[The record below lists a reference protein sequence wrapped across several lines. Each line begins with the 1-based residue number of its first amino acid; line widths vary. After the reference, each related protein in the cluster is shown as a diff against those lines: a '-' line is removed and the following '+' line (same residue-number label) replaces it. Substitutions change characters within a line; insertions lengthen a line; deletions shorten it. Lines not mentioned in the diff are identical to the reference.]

1 MPRAESCRG
10 RDCRTNSE
18 GACPTCKG
26 AGVIYP
32 DPAMKTTPAAPL
44 GAAAPSLWSCI
55 DQREGGRPGE
65 IDYLF
70 QATGRIVPVELK
82 SGTAGAMKSLHQF
95 MFDKGLSL
103 ARLDENPPSV
113 MKVDVKTTQGDRV
126 RYRLLGLPIYL
137 AFRAPELLASV
148 PRR

>member
-1 MPRAESCRG
+1 
-10 RDCRTNSE
+10 
-18 GACPTCKG
+18 
-26 AGVIYP
+26 
-32 DPAMKTTPAAPL
+32 
-44 GAAAPSLWSCI
+44 
-55 DQREGGRPGE
+55 
-65 IDYLF
+65 
-70 QATGRIVPVELK
+70 
-82 SGTAGAMKSLHQF
+82 MKSLHQF

-103 ARLDENPPSV
+103 ALRLDENPPSF